1 MLRYMVKIENYVAEY
16 PAMKFAME
24 DAKEMIR
31 KGETRPVEVLILS
44 ARYIVDRRTLERK
57 EVK

>member
-16 PAMKFAME
+16 PSMKMAMD
-24 DAKEMIR
+24 DARSMIV
-31 KGETRPVEVLILS
+31 KGETRPIEILILS
-44 ARYIVDRRTLERK
+44 AKYIVDRRTLERK